1 MLSVRFLAIND
12 VIMTSLLLL
21 KSIYVSANF
30 LTPYSTLLFAY
41 FALSVNFEGNLDFTN
56 KFNNIAS

>member
-21 KSIYVSANF
+21 KSIYVLANF
-30 LTPYSTLLFAY
+30 LTPYSTILFTY